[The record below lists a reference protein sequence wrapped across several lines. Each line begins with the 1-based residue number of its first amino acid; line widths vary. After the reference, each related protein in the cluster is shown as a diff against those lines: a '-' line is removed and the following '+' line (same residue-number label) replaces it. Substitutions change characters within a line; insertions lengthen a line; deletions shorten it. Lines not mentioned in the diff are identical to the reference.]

1 MNTNDQTDPDSWQKM
16 FPQTNGP
23 FDCQTNN
30 SIQAKCAL
38 DIDVYF
44 KIKYFFERRMQF
56 LQFKTSP
63 SGIIMSQEI
72 YAFVKNTLP
81 LECHGKSIK
90 AAHLLTIFPFY
101 SLYFNAFS
109 ISYV

>member
-30 SIQAKCAL
+30 SIQAKCA

-44 KIKYFFERRMQF
+44 KIKY
-56 LQFKTSP
+56 
-63 SGIIMSQEI
+63 
-72 YAFVKNTLP
+72 KNWM
-81 LECHGKSIK
+81 E
-90 AAHLLTIFPFY
+90 
-101 SLYFNAFS
+101 NA
-109 ISYV
+109 I

>member
-1 MNTNDQTDPDSWQKM
+1 MNTNDQADPDSWQKM

-44 KIKYFFERRMQF
+44 KIKYFFEWRMQF

-72 YAFVKNTLP
+72 YAFVKNTLC
-81 LECHGKSIK
+81 LKSIK
-90 AAHLLTIFPFY
+90 AAHLLTILPFY

>member
-1 MNTNDQTDPDSWQKM
+1 MNTNDQTDLDSWQKM

-38 DIDVYF
+38 DIDVYLKKKKK
-44 KIKYFFERRMQF
+44 KIEWRMQF

-72 YAFVKNTLP
+72 YALVKKNTP
-81 LECHGKSIK
+81 LRMSWEKSK
-90 AAHLLTIFPFY
+90 SSA
-101 SLYFNAFS
+101 S
-109 ISYV
+109 INNLFVL